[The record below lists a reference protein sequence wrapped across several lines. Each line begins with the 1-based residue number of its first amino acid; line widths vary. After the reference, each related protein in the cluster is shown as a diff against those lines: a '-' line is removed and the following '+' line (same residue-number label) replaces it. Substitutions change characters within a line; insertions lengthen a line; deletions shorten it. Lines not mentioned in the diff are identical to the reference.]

1 MEIRYYGDKISE
13 HIAKTPEGFL
23 ICQDV
28 PISRTGYQSYL
39 ASEIMENPKD
49 GHRVI
54 HVYRPASEVFNEKSL
69 ASFEGKPV
77 CNEHPQEDITPEN
90 FHKFACGHVQN
101 VHMGE
106 GADSNKVLADLY
118 ITDPVLI
125 RLIKDGKREISCGYY
140 AEEKRDSAGRLCQT
154 KIRGNHVAVVNSARA
169 GKSVCIR
176 DHNTTGKR
184 NRLSLDGYDS
194 PRHSLL
200 SLGDRWL
207 TRLKPTRREMRM
219 SRYYNSYFDDDEEL
233 EALEDDDILEEE
245 DVLEDDDD
253 VLEEEDVLEDDDDI
267 LEEEDALEDDDDIL
281 VEEDYEDDDDVLE
294 EDIEDDDDLD
304 DFEDAFYNDIDL
316 GAIGGAIK
324 NAGGAIKNAGKK
336 FAGGFKASGVNAS
349 KEALGKMGVAAKSGR
364 ALGKGVSAVRSGA
377 NKAAAWAKNNPG
389 KAAAIGAGAG
399 AGAGF
404 LAGRKSKDSWY
415 PYYDEDFEDA
425 SYNDGPLGAIASGI
439 KAGAKGGFDY
449 TSGLASAGTK
459 IGKAGRAVAGAA
471 KNGAKAAGRGVAK
484 GAEAAGHGIAE
495 FGRGVR
501 SGIKGKLGK
510 KATNLSTANKAG
522 RAVGGA
528 LRGVGKMAASNPGK
542 TAAVAGAGL
551 GAGVALG
558 RASKDSWYPYNDG
571 YYWDDDVELT
581 GIDDIGVEDEGDI
594 DEEELTIEQK
604 ADSILRDARR
614 VLRDAKRKLR
624 RSDAIILSDDDDEL
638 KEEVSEDIEDDDDVL
653 EEEETVEDGCYGD
666 DDAEAYGEQFDD
678 DDDEPV
684 DESEEIDVD
693 KTQALRDITEATRG
707 ISDPHERKNVQDAV
721 YGALCG
727 RSQMADI
734 MRVTRGN
741 RNARMDSLFG
751 TRGQMSVAGQQAIY
765 DSFNPHKG

>member
-1 MEIRYYGDKISE
+1 
-13 HIAKTPEGFL
+13 
-23 ICQDV
+23 
-28 PISRTGYQSYL
+28 
-39 ASEIMENPKD
+39 
-49 GHRVI
+49 
-54 HVYRPASEVFNEKSL
+54 
-69 ASFEGKPV
+69 
-77 CNEHPQEDITPEN
+77 
-90 FHKFACGHVQN
+90 
-101 VHMGE
+101 
-106 GADSNKVLADLY
+106 
-118 ITDPVLI
+118 
-125 RLIKDGKREISCGYY
+125 
-140 AEEKRDSAGRLCQT
+140 
-154 KIRGNHVAVVNSARA
+154 
-169 GKSVCIR
+169 
-176 DHNTTGKR
+176 
-184 NRLSLDGYDS
+184 
-194 PRHSLL
+194 
-200 SLGDRWL
+200 
-207 TRLKPTRREMRM
+207 M

-253 VLEEEDVLEDDDDI
+253 VLEEEDVLEDDDDV
-267 LEEEDALEDDDDIL
+267 LEEEDVLEDDDDIL
-281 VEEDYEDDDDVLE
+281 AEEDYEDDDDVLE
-294 EDIEDDDDLD
+294 EDIEDDDELE
-304 DFEDAFYNDIDL
+304 DFEDAFYNDIGLGSIGGAIKGAAGKVAETAKNVAGKVKNKLGYGQAERTGFAKGVKNFTGAVRSAYNGGFDKSSTLGKIGTAVGKVGRAGKQGAQWVKNNPGKAAAIGAGAAAAGTGIALARRNKNKDSWYPYYDDDFEDSLYNDISL

-324 NAGGAIKNAGKK
+324 KAGKQ
-336 FAGGFKASGVNAS
+336 FAGGFKASGVNA
-349 KEALGKMGVAAKSGR
+349 LAAKPKIAEGISKLGGAAKAGR
-364 ALGKGVSAVRSGA
+364 ALGKGVDAAKKGLSATKNFV
-377 NKAAAWAKNNPG
+377 KNNPG

-415 PYYDEDFEDA
+415 PY
-425 SYNDGPLGAIASGI
+425 
-439 KAGAKGGFDY
+439 
-449 TSGLASAGTK
+449 
-459 IGKAGRAVAGAA
+459 
-471 KNGAKAAGRGVAK
+471 
-484 GAEAAGHGIAE
+484 
-495 FGRGVR
+495 
-501 SGIKGKLGK
+501 
-510 KATNLSTANKAG
+510 
-522 RAVGGA
+522 
-528 LRGVGKMAASNPGK
+528 
-542 TAAVAGAGL
+542 
-551 GAGVALG
+551 
-558 RASKDSWYPYNDG
+558 NDG
-571 YYWDDDVELT
+571 YYWDDDEELT
-581 GIDDIGVEDEGDI
+581 GVDDIGVEDDGDI

-638 KEEVSEDIEDDDDVL
+638 EAEVSEDIEDDDDVL
-653 EEEETVEDGCYGD
+653 EEEESVEDGCHGD

>member
-49 GHRVI
+49 GHKVI

-90 FHKFACGHVQN
+90 YHKFACGHVQN

-176 DHNTTGKR
+176 DHKTTGKR

-200 SLGDRWL
+200 SLDNNWL
-207 TRLKPTRREMRM
+207 TRLKPTRREMLM

-233 EALEDDDILEEE
+233 EALEDDDLLEEE
-245 DVLEDDDD
+245 
-253 VLEEEDVLEDDDDI
+253 I
-267 LEEEDALEDDDDIL
+267 
-281 VEEDYEDDDDVLE
+281 EDDDDVLE
-294 EDIEDDDDLD
+294 EDIEDDDDVLEEDIED
-304 DFEDAFYNDIDL
+304 DDDVLEEDIEDDDELEDYEDAFYNDFNL

-324 NAGGAIKNAGKK
+324 GAAGKAAGAVKSQATK
-336 FAGGFKASGVNAS
+336 FGKAAKAGYLGRGANAS
-349 KEALGKMGVAAKSGR
+349 KEALSKLSVSQRAGRAIGSAAGKVANKAKSGLNT
-364 ALGKGVSAVRSGA
+364 AKT
-377 NKAAAWAKNNPG
+377 WAGN
-389 KAAAIGAGAG
+389 
-399 AGAGF
+399 
-404 LAGRKSKDSWY
+404 
-415 PYYDEDFEDA
+415 
-425 SYNDGPLGAIASGI
+425 
-439 KAGAKGGFDY
+439 
-449 TSGLASAGTK
+449 
-459 IGKAGRAVAGAA
+459 
-471 KNGAKAAGRGVAK
+471 
-484 GAEAAGHGIAE
+484 
-495 FGRGVR
+495 
-501 SGIKGKLGK
+501 
-510 KATNLSTANKAG
+510 
-522 RAVGGA
+522 
-528 LRGVGKMAASNPGK
+528 NPGK
-542 TAAVAGAGL
+542 TAAIAGGAGL
-551 GAGVALG
+551 GAGVAAG
-558 RASKDSWYPYNDG
+558 RASKDSWYPYYDG
-571 YYWDDDVELT
+571 YYWDDDEELT
-581 GIDDIGVEDEGDI
+581 GTNDIGVEDDEDI
-594 DEEELTIEQK
+594 DEELTIEQK

-614 VLRDAKRKLR
+614 VLRDAKRRLR

-638 KEEVSEDIEDDDDVL
+638 EESDAEDDDEL
-653 EEEETVEDGCYGD
+653 EEEEAVEDGCYGD
-666 DDAEAYGEQFDD
+666 DDDEAYGEQFGDD
-678 DDDEPV
+678 DEEPV
-684 DESEEIDVD
+684 DESDEIDVD

-734 MRVTRGN
+734 MRATHNN
-741 RNARMDSLFG
+741 RRARMDSLFG
-751 TRGQMSVAGQQAIY
+751 NSGQMSVTGQQAIY
-765 DSFNPHKG
+765 DSFNPHKN

>member
-253 VLEEEDVLEDDDDI
+253 ILEEEDVLEDDDDI
-267 LEEEDALEDDDDIL
+267 LEEEDVLEDDDDIL
-281 VEEDYEDDDDVLE
+281 AEEDYEDDDDVLE
-294 EDIEDDDDLD
+294 EEIEDDDEID

-316 GAIGGAIK
+316 ASIGGAIK
-324 NAGGAIKNAGKK
+324 GAAGK
-336 FAGGFKASGVNAS
+336 
-349 KEALGKMGVAAKSGR
+349 ALGGVKSGAQAVKRNAHQFAAGARTSGKNFSPEVMGKLSGAAKAGR
-364 ALGKGVSAVRSGA
+364 ALGKGVDATKNFV
-377 NKAAAWAKNNPG
+377 KNNPG
-389 KAAAIGAGAG
+389 KAAAIGAGVG

-404 LAGRKSKDSWY
+404 
-415 PYYDEDFEDA
+415 
-425 SYNDGPLGAIASGI
+425 
-439 KAGAKGGFDY
+439 
-449 TSGLASAGTK
+449 
-459 IGKAGRAVAGAA
+459 AA
-471 KNGAKAAGRGVAK
+471 
-484 GAEAAGHGIAE
+484 
-495 FGRGVR
+495 
-501 SGIKGKLGK
+501 
-510 KATNLSTANKAG
+510 
-522 RAVGGA
+522 
-528 LRGVGKMAASNPGK
+528 
-542 TAAVAGAGL
+542 
-551 GAGVALG
+551 G
-558 RASKDSWYPYNDG
+558 RASKDSWYPYYDDDFEDSFYNDINFGAIGGAIKGAASKVGGAVKNAAGTVKNKALEFGGSVKSGFGGGFNNATRTARAGTAIGKAGSKVVNAGKAVGTAVKNNPIKSAAIGAGAAGLGAGIALGRKSKDAWYPYSDG
-571 YYWDDDVELT
+571 YYWDDDEELT
-581 GIDDIGVEDEGDI
+581 GVDDIGVEDDDDI
-594 DEEELTIEQK
+594 DEEELTIEQT

-638 KEEVSEDIEDDDDVL
+638 EAEIPEDVEDDDDVL
-653 EEEETVEDGCYGD
+653 EEEDAVEDGCYGD
-666 DDAEAYGEQFDD
+666 DEAGAYGDQFDD

>member
-101 VHMGE
+101 VHMGK
-106 GADSNKVLADLY
+106 GPDANKVLADLY

-200 SLGDRWL
+200 SLGDNWL

-233 EALEDDDILEEE
+233 DALEDDDLLEE
-245 DVLEDDDD
+245 DIEDDDD
-253 VLEEEDVLEDDDDI
+253 VLEEEMDVEDDF
-267 LEEEDALEDDDDIL
+267 DDDF
-281 VEEDYEDDDDVLE
+281 EDDDDVLE
-294 EDIEDDDDLD
+294 EDIEDDFDDDDDLESEDFEDD
-304 DFEDAFYNDIDL
+304 DFEDAFYNDISL
-316 GAIGGAIK
+316 AGIGKGIGK
-324 NAGGAIKNAGKK
+324 GISKVGGGMGK
-336 FAGGFKASGVNAS
+336 
-349 KEALGKMGVAAKSGR
+349 LGKSISGKMKSGAAAKATLRGKIGKAISRGGNAVQEAGASVGR
-364 ALGKGVSAVRSGA
+364 ALGKAGKSAGEALSKVGGKIKTGFRGIKKSKFGQGVASGVDAVKGA
-377 NKAAAWAKNNPG
+377 AGKVGGAVKNNPV
-389 KAAAIGAGAG
+389 KSAAIGAGA
-399 AGAGF
+399 
-404 LAGRKSKDSWY
+404 
-415 PYYDEDFEDA
+415 
-425 SYNDGPLGAIASGI
+425 
-439 KAGAKGGFDY
+439 
-449 TSGLASAGTK
+449 
-459 IGKAGRAVAGAA
+459 
-471 KNGAKAAGRGVAK
+471 
-484 GAEAAGHGIAE
+484 
-495 FGRGVR
+495 
-501 SGIKGKLGK
+501 
-510 KATNLSTANKAG
+510 
-522 RAVGGA
+522 
-528 LRGVGKMAASNPGK
+528 
-542 TAAVAGAGL
+542 AGL
-551 GAGVALG
+551 GAGIAAG
-558 RASKDSWYPYNDG
+558 RASKDSWYPYYDDRYG
-571 YYWDDDVELT
+571 FLYDDDEELT
-581 GIDDIGVEDEGDI
+581 GVDDIGVEDDDDI

-614 VLRDAKRKLR
+614 VLRDAKRRLR
-624 RSDAIILSDDDDEL
+624 RRDAIILSDDDDEL
-638 KEEVSEDIEDDDDVL
+638 EEAEAEDVEDDDDIL
-653 EEEETVEDGCYGD
+653 EEEEALEDGCYGD
-666 DDAEAYGEQFDD
+666 DEEEAYGEQFDD

-684 DESEEIDVD
+684 DESDEIDVD

-765 DSFNPHKG
+765 DSFNPHKN

>member
-49 GHRVI
+49 GHKVI
-54 HVYRPASEVFNEKSL
+54 HVYRPASEVFSEKSL

-101 VHMGE
+101 VHMGK

-176 DHNTTGKR
+176 DHKTTGKR

-200 SLGDRWL
+200 SLDNNWL
-207 TRLKPTRREMRM
+207 TRLKPTRREMLM

-233 EALEDDDILEEE
+233 EALEDDDLLEEE
-245 DVLEDDDD
+245 
-253 VLEEEDVLEDDDDI
+253 I
-267 LEEEDALEDDDDIL
+267 
-281 VEEDYEDDDDVLE
+281 EDDDDVLE
-294 EDIEDDDDLD
+294 EDIEDDDDVIEEDIEDDDDVLEEDIEDDDLD
-304 DFEDAFYNDIDL
+304 AYEDAFYNDL
-316 GAIGGAIK
+316 SL
-324 NAGGAIKNAGKK
+324 AGAGK
-336 FAGGFKASGVNAS
+336 AI
-349 KEALGKMGVAAKSGR
+349 
-364 ALGKGVSAVRSGA
+364 GKGVSKLGNVVQRGGAKLASSGGFGASAKRAVGKGMGA
-377 NKAAAWAKNNPG
+377 VARGMQTGG
-389 KAAAIGAGAG
+389 K
-399 AGAGF
+399 
-404 LAGRKSKDSWY
+404 K
-415 PYYDEDFEDA
+415 
-425 SYNDGPLGAIASGI
+425 LGKVLS
-439 KAGAKGGFDY
+439 KAGGAVDR
-449 TSGLASAGTK
+449 TV
-459 IGKAGRAVAGAA
+459 GKKVIGAA
-471 KNGAKAAGRGVAK
+471 KRVGNAVA
-484 GAEAAGHGIAE
+484 
-495 FGRGVR
+495 
-501 SGIKGKLGK
+501 
-510 KATNLSTANKAG
+510 N
-522 RAVGGA
+522 
-528 LRGVGKMAASNPGK
+528 NPGK
-542 TAAVAGAGL
+542 TAAIAGAAGL
-551 GAGVALG
+551 GAGIAAG
-558 RASKDSWYPYNDG
+558 RASKDSWYPYYDG
-571 YYWDDDVELT
+571 YYWDDDEELT
-581 GIDDIGVEDEGDI
+581 GTDDIGVDEDEDI
-594 DEEELTIEQK
+594 DEELTIEQK

-614 VLRDAKRKLR
+614 VLRDAKRRLR

-638 KEEVSEDIEDDDDVL
+638 EESDVEDDDEL
-653 EEEETVEDGCYGD
+653 EEEEAVEDGCYGD
-666 DDAEAYGEQFDD
+666 DDDEAYGEQFGDD
-678 DDDEPV
+678 DEEPV
-684 DESEEIDVD
+684 DESDEIDVD

-734 MRVTRGN
+734 MRATHNN
-741 RNARMDSLFG
+741 RRARMDSLFG
-751 TRGQMSVAGQQAIY
+751 NSGQMSVTGQQAIY
-765 DSFNPHKG
+765 DSFNPHKN